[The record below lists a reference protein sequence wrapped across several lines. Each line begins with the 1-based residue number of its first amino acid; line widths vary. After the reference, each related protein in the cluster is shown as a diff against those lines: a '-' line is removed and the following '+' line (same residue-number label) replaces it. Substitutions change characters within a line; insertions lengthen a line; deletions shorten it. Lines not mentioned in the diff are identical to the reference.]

1 MKTVLQKKR
10 PRANCRLQYNK
21 LIVDHE
27 VFVYN
32 DVTGQ
37 VEQVYDSKESG
48 KGAIKAQGVKPT
60 PAPKK
65 IGSNLIGIAGGPPG
79 FNKPKGGH
87 LQRLGSASANY
98 SSRVIHLDSNID
110 GCLEF
115 NYYYYMG

>member
-37 VEQVYDSKESG
+37 VEQVYNSKESG
-48 KGAIKAQGVKPT
+48 KGAIKAQGVKAT
-60 PAPKK
+60 PAATKK

-79 FNKPKGGH
+79 FNKPKGDH
-87 LQRLGSASANY
+87 LQRLGSASANC
-98 SSRVIHLDSNID
+98 SNRVIVA
-110 GCLEF
+110 
-115 NYYYYMG
+115 